1 MSGDGH
7 LTCLGKWSYENT
19 KRTEGRELEMQVVSM
34 RRPRP
39 PTRDAELK
47 RLALQLAAQLP
58 EDTQEALDA
67 LEYTKTLVRSFL
79 GSGGPV

>member
-1 MSGDGH
+1 
-7 LTCLGKWSYENT
+7 
-19 KRTEGRELEMQVVSM
+19 MQVISM

-39 PTRDAELK
+39 PTREGELK

-67 LEYTKTLVRSFL
+67 LDYTKTLVRSFL
-79 GSGGPV
+79 GDGGPV

>member
-1 MSGDGH
+1 
-7 LTCLGKWSYENT
+7 
-19 KRTEGRELEMQVVSM
+19 M

-39 PTRDAELK
+39 PARDAELK

-67 LEYTKTLVRSFL
+67 LSHTETLVRAFL
-79 GSGGPV
+79 GDQGPL